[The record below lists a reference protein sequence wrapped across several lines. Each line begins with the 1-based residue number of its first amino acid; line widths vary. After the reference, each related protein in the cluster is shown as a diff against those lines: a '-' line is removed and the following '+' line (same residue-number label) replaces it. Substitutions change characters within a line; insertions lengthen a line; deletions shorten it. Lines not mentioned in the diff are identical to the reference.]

1 MSTRQYVVFFGLIL
15 VTEVMVTS
23 RVILGQEARPTP
35 GQGNTIQVTARKYRF
50 DPAVITVKQGDRVK
64 LIITAVDHDHGF
76 KLAAYDI
83 DQKLPK
89 GVATPVE
96 FTADKAG
103 TFSFH
108 CSHFCGI
115 GHPKMKGKLV
125 VEAASASSSGPTP
138 SP

>member
-1 MSTRQYVVFFGLIL
+1 MSKRKLGVLL
-15 VTEVMVTS
+15 
-23 RVILGQEARPTP
+23 RVILVAEVMAMSTVVLGQEGRPASD
-35 GQGNTIQVTARKYRF
+35 QGNTIQVTARKYRF
-50 DPAVITVKQGDRVK
+50 DPPVITVKQGDRVK

-76 KLAAYDI
+76 RLPGYDI

-96 FTADKAG
+96 FTAGKAG

-108 CSHFCGI
+108 CSHFCGM

-125 VEAASASSSGPTP
+125 VEAAPASSGGRTPTP
-138 SP
+138 